1 VAGVGWG
8 WEERG
13 LGRLGRG
20 SEMRPC
26 PVPRTDDDSVQVLL
40 GAHSLSAPEPYKRWY
55 DVQSV
60 VPHPGSRPDSL
71 EDDLI
76 LFKVRELDPLYSRV

>member
-1 VAGVGWG
+1 MECEWQG
-8 WEERG
+8 WEERS

-20 SEMRPC
+20 SEISPRL
-26 PVPRTDDDSVQVLL
+26 VPRTKDDFVQVLL
-40 GAHSLSAPEPYKRWY
+40 GAHSLSAPEPYKRLY

-60 VPHPGSRPDSL
+60 VPHPGSRPDSV

-76 LFKVRELDPLYSRV
+76 LFKVRELDPSYSRV